1 MITESNAIPVKDL
14 MRRKRWK
21 WYVNGNV
28 SKWESDKGS
37 ISLRVG
43 EIKDEANIMS
53 EAVCNR

>member
-1 MITESNAIPVKDL
+1 MTTESNAMPVKDL

-37 ISLRVG
+37 ISWRVR
-43 EIKDEANIMS
+43 EIRDEANII
-53 EAVCNR
+53 